1 MGRLY
6 AKTVSLSHIS
16 PSMKEEM
23 FILFSE
29 YYDNIKKE
37 KFLSDLEHKE
47 KVIILRDRDNILRG
61 FSTILEIPTQVENKT
76 VIGIFTGDTVIHNHF
91 WGGIALTL
99 EFFKNILFTKLK
111 NPSKNVY
118 WFLIS
123 KGYKTYLLLAN
134 NFKNYYPRYDKT
146 TPVFEKSVID
156 SFGNEL
162 YGELYESSQ
171 LLIRANHQFD
181 HLKKTVAPIDKLM
194 LAGNPHIAFFQR
206 MNPSWEEGDELC
218 CIGKVDWGLIQKYL
232 TRTLK
237 KCLSFKQRRQ
247 NR

>member
-16 PSMKEEM
+16 PSMKDEM

-47 KVIILRDRDNILRG
+47 KVILLRDRDKILRG
-61 FSTILEIPTQVENKT
+61 FSTIVEITTLVENKT

-99 EFFKNILFTKLK
+99 EFFKNILLTKLK

-134 NFKNYYPRYDKT
+134 NFKNYYPRHDRPTPAFDKM
-146 TPVFEKSVID
+146 VID
-156 SFGNEL
+156 SFGRKL
-162 YGELYESSQ
+162 YGDFYYPSQ
-171 LLIRANHQFD
+171 LLIRSHHQFD
-181 HLKKTVAPIDKLM
+181 RLKKTVAPIDPLM
-194 LAGNPHIAFFQR
+194 LQANPKIEFFQN
-206 MNPSWEEGDELC
+206 MNPQWEEGTELC
-218 CIGKVDWGLIQKYL
+218 CIGKVDLGLVQKYL
-232 TRTLK
+232 TRTFK
-237 KCLSFKQRRQ
+237 KCLSFKHRR
-247 NR
+247 